1 MAGRGASNSG
11 DSSFRGRCLGNL
23 SPGSD
28 LGRDCQLPWAAGR
41 VPPQYAPKYN
51 PEGLP
56 SREKGRCTIRGDLK
70 EQVGFNRPERLARVG
85 ARRAGV
91 GSRARPSQRPRTPHG
106 LDNAPGKFTGVP
118 PLLPPGGAG
127 RGTHGGR
134 LVGGRGWAAGAL
146 LSGAPLGAV
155 RAGGWGVE
163 SGLQQGFYGAPSPQQ
178 EGGLGQSR
186 SGDAY
191 PATSR
196 PRVVGDAGKGPGAA
210 VARVL
215 APGAAH
221 TPTLPPQALPQDWG
235 LGTGERDSA
244 LQGRR
249 TKPKRQSLPSG
260 GAPNRLSFTPRPVLP
275 ETEAARIIFVSCPP
289 DNQPVGRQG
298 RGYLN
303 PLRGGASP
311 GRARQRL

>member
-70 EQVGFNRPERLARVG
+70 EQVGFSRPERLARVG

-106 LDNAPGKFTGVP
+106 LDDAPGKFTGVP
-118 PLLPPGGAG
+118 PLLPPGGAD

-196 PRVVGDAGKGPGAA
+196 PRVVGDAGKGLELLSHECWLQVPPTPQLSRPKPCPRTGGLARARETARSKGAGQSQSASLCPPAAPQTGFPSRPVQSSRRQKQPGSSLSP
-210 VARVL
+210 VPRTTNPLGARVE
-215 APGAAH
+215 
-221 TPTLPPQALPQDWG
+221 
-235 LGTGERDSA
+235 GT
-244 LQGRR
+244 
-249 TKPKRQSLPSG
+249 
-260 GAPNRLSFTPRPVLP
+260 
-275 ETEAARIIFVSCPP
+275 
-289 DNQPVGRQG
+289 
-298 RGYLN
+298 
-303 PLRGGASP
+303 
-311 GRARQRL
+311 